1 MNLIEY
7 CAIRGNQ
14 SYLAKKT
21 GIAPAFINQIA
32 RGVRSVPVQSAAAIE
47 KATNGAVTR
56 QEMFPDTWKEIW
68 PELKRKAP
76 RGNVGQGL
84 RHEACNKR
92 SEHDRPKTD
101 TVQEDC

>member
-14 SYLAKKT
+14 SDLAKKT
-21 GIAPAFINQIA
+21 GISPAFINQIA
-32 RGVRSVPVQSAAAIE
+32 RGVRSVPVRLAAAIE
-47 KATNGAVTR
+47 KATNGEVTR

-76 RGNVGQGL
+76 RGNVGQG
-84 RHEACNKR
+84 
-92 SEHDRPKTD
+92 
-101 TVQEDC
+101 

>member
-21 GIAPAFINQIA
+21 GIATAFINQIA

-56 QEMFPDTWKEIW
+56 QEMFPDDWEKIW
-68 PELKRKAP
+68 PELAKKQRKKRITKRKE
-76 RGNVGQGL
+76 RKKNE
-84 RHEACNKR
+84 EAR
-92 SEHDRPKTD
+92 
-101 TVQEDC
+101 

>member
-47 KATNGAVTR
+47 NATNGAVTR
-56 QEMFPDTWKEIW
+56 QEMFPDDWEKIW
-68 PELKRKAP
+68 PELAKKS
-76 RGNVGQGL
+76 
-84 RHEACNKR
+84 
-92 SEHDRPKTD
+92 SEKS
-101 TVQEDC
+101 E

>member
-32 RGVRSVPVQSAAAIE
+32 RGVRWVPAQSAAAIE

-56 QEMFPDTWKEIW
+56 QEMFPDDWEKIW
-68 PELKRKAP
+68 TEFAKKQRK
-76 RGNVGQGL
+76 
-84 RHEACNKR
+84 K
-92 SEHDRPKTD
+92 
-101 TVQEDC
+101 

>member
-47 KATNGAVTR
+47 EATNGAVTR
-56 QEMFPDTWKEIW
+56 KEMFPDDWEKIW
-68 PELKRKAP
+68 PELAKKAVKKVNNQKKRKE
-76 RGNVGQGL
+76 R
-84 RHEACNKR
+84 K
-92 SEHDRPKTD
+92 
-101 TVQEDC
+101 

>member
-14 SYLAKKT
+14 SFLAKKT

-47 KATNGAVTR
+47 IATNGAVTR
-56 QEMFPDTWKEIW
+56 QEMFPDDWEKIW
-68 PELKRKAP
+68 PELAKS
-76 RGNVGQGL
+76 
-84 RHEACNKR
+84 
-92 SEHDRPKTD
+92 SEKS
-101 TVQEDC
+101 E

>member
-14 SYLAKKT
+14 SHLAKKT

-32 RGVRSVPVQSAAAIE
+32 RGVRKVPVQSAALIE

-56 QEMFPDTWKEIW
+56 QEMFPDDWEEIW
-68 PELKRKAP
+68 PELKRKTP
-76 RGNVGQGL
+76 RRNVGQG
-84 RHEACNKR
+84 
-92 SEHDRPKTD
+92 
-101 TVQEDC
+101 